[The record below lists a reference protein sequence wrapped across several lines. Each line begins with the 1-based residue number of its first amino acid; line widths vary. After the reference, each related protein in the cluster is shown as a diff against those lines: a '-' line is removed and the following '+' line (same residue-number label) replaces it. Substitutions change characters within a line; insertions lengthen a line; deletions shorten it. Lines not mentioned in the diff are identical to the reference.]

1 MTTDNTLS
9 QCKSV
14 LMIDKY
20 KAKHRNVQGVES
32 LEEIRKRNINRIVMF
47 HLNINS
53 SRNMFDSLIEQITGN
68 VEIFMMSETTIV
80 FRGLVL
86 NNGYSH
92 PFRVDQNC
100 QYGEIML
107 YIRKDIHQNF

>member
-1 MTTDNTLS
+1 M
-9 QCKSV
+9 
-14 LMIDKY
+14 
-20 KAKHRNVQGVES
+20 QGVES

-107 YIRKDIHQNF
+107 YIRKDIDQNF